1 MSLSESNNSPRAAQ
15 SDSRDAGRIAVYR
28 GASAALGLASG
39 VLALYATNYAY
50 FLLLPSLYIG
60 GLLMI
65 IGGILVLLRKP
76 ELGGLLVLVGAVA
89 GGGLGLPAFLW
100 MIPGAAALPLSP
112 VGFILPG
119 ASVILAF
126 LSREPKK
133 RRVEY
138 EAAR

>member
-1 MSLSESNNSPRAAQ
+1 
-15 SDSRDAGRIAVYR
+15 
-28 GASAALGLASG
+28 
-39 VLALYATNYAY
+39 
-50 FLLLPSLYIG
+50 
-60 GLLMI
+60 MI

-76 ELGGLLVLVGAVA
+76 GFGGLLVLVGTVA

-138 EAAR
+138 EAA

>member
-1 MSLSESNNSPRAAQ
+1 MSLSESNNSSRAVQ
-15 SDSRDAGRIAVYR
+15 SDSRDAGRKTVYR

-39 VLALYATNYAY
+39 VLALYVTNYAY

-65 IGGILVLLRKP
+65 IGGILVWLRKP
-76 ELGGLLVLVGAVA
+76 GLGGLLVLVGAVA

-100 MIPGAAALPLSP
+100 MIPGAAVLPLSP

-126 LSREPKK
+126 LSGEPKK
-133 RRVEY
+133 RCVEY

>member
-1 MSLSESNNSPRAAQ
+1 LSESNNSPRAAQ
-15 SDSRDAGRIAVYR
+15 SDSRDAGRKTVYR

-39 VLALYATNYAY
+39 VLALYATNFAY
-50 FLLLPSLYIG
+50 FLLFPSLYIG

-65 IGGILVLLRKP
+65 IGGILVWFRKP
-76 ELGGLLVLVGAVA
+76 GLGGLLVLVGAVA
-89 GGGLGLPAFLW
+89 GGALVLPFFLW

-119 ASVILAF
+119 ASVILAL
-126 LSREPKK
+126 LSGEPKK

-138 EAAR
+138 EAA

>member
-1 MSLSESNNSPRAAQ
+1 MSESNNSSREAQ
-15 SDSRDAGRIAVYR
+15 SDSRDAGRKTVYR
-28 GASAALGLASG
+28 GASAALGLVSG

-76 ELGGLLVLVGAVA
+76 GLGGLLVLVGAVA

-119 ASVILAF
+119 ASVILAL
-126 LSREPKK
+126 LSGEPKK

-138 EAAR
+138 EAA